1 MVTSRNGVSPSTA
14 IWLTAR
20 GSMAMGF
27 TPYRIMLAD
36 HHIILRQ
43 GLKRILEEKQD
54 LEVIGEAGDGNELLS
69 FLRVSK
75 LQPHMVVLDIS
86 MPNLSGVEAARQ
98 IKKMD
103 PGIKV
108 LMLSMHREKEYF
120 DQAFS
125 AGAEGYLLIE
135 DADRELFSAID
146 TIRRGE
152 LYVPRP
158 PSWKATGCGK

>member
-1 MVTSRNGVSPSTA
+1 
-14 IWLTAR
+14 
-20 GSMAMGF
+20 MAVGF
-27 TPYRIMLAD
+27 TLYRIMLAD
-36 HHIILRQ
+36 HHTTLRQ

-69 FLRVSK
+69 LLRASK

-98 IKKMD
+98 IKKIY

-108 LMLSMHREKEYF
+108 LMLSMHREEEYF
-120 DQAFS
+120 DHAFS
-125 AGAEGYLLIE
+125 AGADGYLLIE

-146 TIRRGE
+146 KIRQGKVYVSPLLSGKPSGERG
-152 LYVPRP
+152 
-158 PSWKATGCGK
+158 